1 MPFIES
7 FEQKDALQSPDD
19 IDGSVVFGTRLLQPI
34 VSFELEPH
42 RHERGQLLF
51 ALQGALTC
59 DVEDGLWLVPA
70 HTALWLPPQ
79 ALHSIKASGPLE
91 GYNVFL
97 ESKLTTELPSHP
109 CTLAIT
115 SLVREVVARLAH
127 FPVPYPRQ
135 GAAARLLAV
144 LKDEISSATIEQLN
158 LPMPRDPR
166 LQPLVSQLLEH
177 PDDHSPIKVWA
188 QRLNLSERSLA
199 RIIKAD
205 TGLSF
210 GRWRQQWMV
219 MIALRQLSCG
229 ASVKQVALE
238 LGYESAGNFIT
249 MFRKLL
255 GCSPSR
261 YMARQGQAVIG

>member
-7 FEQKDALQSPDD
+7 FEQKDHLQSPDD

-34 VSFELEPH
+34 ASFELEPH
-42 RHERGQLLF
+42 RHQRGQLLF

-59 DVEDGLWLVPA
+59 EVENGLWLVPP
-70 HTALWLPPQ
+70 HTALWLPPL
-79 ALHSIKASGPLE
+79 ALHSIKASGTLE
-91 GYNVFL
+91 GYNAFL
-97 ESKLTTELPSHP
+97 ESELTADLPHQP

-115 SLVREVVARLAH
+115 PLVREVVARLAH

-144 LKDEISSATIEQLN
+144 LMDEISQAEIERLN
-158 LPMPRDPR
+158 LPMPSDPR
-166 LQPLVSQLLEH
+166 LQPLVKHLIAH
-177 PDDHSPIKVWA
+177 PDDHSSIKTWA
-188 QRLNLSERSLA
+188 QRLSLSERSLA

-238 LGYESAGNFIT
+238 LSYESPGNFIT

-255 GCSPSR
+255 GCSPAR
-261 YMARQGQAVIG
+261 YLSRQGN